1 MGDIKSPRV
10 SLNWHHYNH
19 NTNLERGSIEVD
31 AVITSTWLFEGEE
44 DKSLAVFIA
53 NTVDSREKVTFELD
67 LKSYGLEGDFN
78 LRLLS
83 SFDSQGNVEEKLM
96 GAADAAEK
104 QIISIELEAKKVYM
118 LEAYK

>member
-1 MGDIKSPRV
+1 
-10 SLNWHHYNH
+10 
-19 NTNLERGSIEVD
+19 
-31 AVITSTWLFEGEE
+31 
-44 DKSLAVFIA
+44 
-53 NTVDSREKVTFELD
+53 
-67 LKSYGLEGDFN
+67 LEGDFN